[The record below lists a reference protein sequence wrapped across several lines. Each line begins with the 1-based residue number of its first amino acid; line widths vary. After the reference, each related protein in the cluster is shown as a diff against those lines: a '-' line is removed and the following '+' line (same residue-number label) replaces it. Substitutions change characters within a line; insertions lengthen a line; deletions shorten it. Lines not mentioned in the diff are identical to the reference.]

1 MKFAS
6 TFKTSS
12 VVAGVL
18 IAGLALTGCSGNN
31 DTKPTSIST
40 KAELPAEF
48 QKAQKDSAK
57 TLSSFLKSVQK
68 SDKTKMSE
76 ALGTPGLSPE
86 QQLAN
91 IKKAYPELSSY
102 VTTDGSAQQQ
112 VAFLQMWLTSPIL
125 GNEEAKVSVNE
136 SKLQA
141 MNEDNVQVNPDAIVI
156 KNLNTAFSTPP
167 IQLIEKDGK
176 WFVSN

>member
-1 MKFAS
+1 MKFTS

-31 DTKPTSIST
+31 EAKPTSIST
-40 KAELPAEF
+40 KAELPVEF

-68 SDKTKMSE
+68 SDRLKMSE
-76 ALGTPGLSPE
+76 AFGTPGVSPE

-102 VTTDGSAQQQ
+102 VTTDGSVAQQ
-112 VAFLQMWLTSPIL
+112 VAFLQMWLTSPLL
-125 GNEEAKVSVNE
+125 GNEKAKVNVNE
-136 SKLQA
+136 NKLQVINKNA
-141 MNEDNVQVNPDAIVI
+141 VQVDSDAIVI

-167 IQLIEKDGK
+167 IQLVEKDGK